1 MRRFQWPTFVY
12 CYLQMVTENRTGE
25 ARSFFGRY
33 HVYFEG
39 EFSDHL
45 RNLGRLYLPE
55 HLASSETAQLFL
67 KNKYRVRIN
76 QNAFN
81 AFILFLESEREKH
94 SALLVNIIQTKLQV
108 VTFEHTTQHPSYLAK
123 LLQRA
128 HTREDYPAEDEGIPG
143 HNAGSANTEQD
154 PGSAVLVR
162 LKLGLLPMEP
172 EFMGEVR
179 ARLDEEDARR
189 PPLDGQLSLGQHF
202 DQHIKREESDDAPRR
217 EELPLPAT
225 TTREVAMEVQKV
237 KENRDRFRIESRTG
251 GVGPGLS
258 VVMFTFHNTYDRCDL
273 LCLHCMTSS

>member
-1 MRRFQWPTFVY
+1 
-12 CYLQMVTENRTGE
+12 MVTENRIGD
-25 ARSFFGRY
+25 ARAFFGRF

-45 RNLGRLYLPE
+45 RHLGRVFLPE
-55 HLASSETAQLFL
+55 HLTSSGTAQLFL
-67 KNKYRVRIN
+67 KNKYRVRVN
-76 QNAFN
+76 HNAFN
-81 AFILFLESEREKH
+81 ALILFLESEREKH
-94 SALLVNIIQTKLQV
+94 SALLVNVIQTKLQV

-123 LLQRA
+123 LLLRA

-162 LKLGLLPMEP
+162 LRLGLLPMEP
-172 EFMGEVR
+172 EFVGEVR

-258 VVMFTFHNTYDRCDL
+258 VVMFTFHNTYDRYDPFCP
-273 LCLHCMTSS
+273 CCSTPS